1 MVNFSIR
8 HTKIRLYIGIVLH
21 VVYFDWFEHIRGG
34 LRNFL
39 HIQWNDCWLLS
50 VAFVDLPLFVFF
62 MLSYPC
68 LCLYILL
75 ICPLFMLIGPCL
87 CCLLCWF
94 SLVCVGLFCWFV
106 LVCVC
111 IFCWF
116 SLVCVCWIA
125 LSCVVYMFDLPLF
138 VLVHF
143 VDLHLSVLF
152 MLICPCL
159 CQSILL
165 ICPRLRWYIF

>member
-8 HTKIRLYIGIVLH
+8 HTKIRLYIGIVLL
-21 VVYFDWFEHIRGG
+21 VVYFDRFEHIRGG

-50 VAFVDLPLFVFF
+50 VVFI
-62 MLSYPC
+62 LICPC
-68 LCLYILL
+68 LYCLCWVTLVYVYFIDL
-75 ICPLFMLIGPCL
+75 PLFMLIGPCL

-94 SLVCVGLFCWFV
+94 A

-116 SLVCVCWIA
+116 ALVCVCWIA
-125 LSCVVYMFDLPLF
+125 LSCVVYM
-138 VLVHF
+138 
-143 VDLHLSVLF
+143 
-152 MLICPCL
+152 LIFPCL
-159 CQSILL
+159 CWFILL
-165 ICPRLRWYIF
+165 IFTCLCCLCWFPLVCVGLFC